1 MSRLTYALFVVA
13 LGATLAPAADP
24 PPLKGTFVRE
34 MIVGQQMGN
43 QIVLTFAD
51 GHLTAKLTSGGR
63 SVEGYEGWITLT
75 FEGEYAVTP
84 GGLLCGVFTGINQ
97 FTHQGEDSFYHWVT
111 KIIEHRFLDQV
122 RALRRKKRDAA
133 REVAFDPHQSS
144 RHQAMLDR
152 LMPDF
157 TTASRVMRRQDAVG
171 AMLLCMAKLP
181 DEYRQ
186 AIQRIYLDEEP
197 IKQVATDMGKT
208 EDALRRLA
216 GRAVER
222 LAACMGHASRYL
234 SNAG

>member
-1 MSRLTYALFVVA
+1 MPSEETPTPTPLSPAEIEACCSAAAKGDEEAITKLIACHHHRF
-13 LGATLAPAADP
+13 LGFTIRKIGIDW
-24 PPLKGTFVRE
+24 KGKIDAE
-34 MIVGQQMGN
+34 D
-43 QIVLTFAD
+43 VLQEAY
-51 GHLTAKLTSGGR
+51 L
-63 SVEGYEGWITLT
+63 
-75 FEGEYAVTP
+75 
-84 GGLLCGVFTGINQ
+84 GVFNGIAQ
-97 FTHQGEDSFYHWVT
+97 FSPQGEDSFYHWVT

-133 REVAFDPHQSS
+133 REVAFDPGQSS
-144 RHQAMLDR
+144 KHQAMLDR
-152 LMPDF
+152 LMPDL

-181 DEYRQ
+181 EEYRQ
-186 AIQRIYLDEEP
+186 AIQRLYLDEEP
-197 IKQVATDMGKT
+197 IKKVAEDMGKT

>member
-1 MSRLTYALFVVA
+1 MGSEETP
-13 LGATLAPAADP
+13 APAP
-24 PPLKGTFVRE
+24 PTPAEIEALCMSAAKGDEESITRLIAAHHHRFLGFTIRKIGVDWQGKLDAE
-34 MIVGQQMGN
+34 D
-43 QIVLTFAD
+43 VLQEAY
-51 GHLTAKLTSGGR
+51 L
-63 SVEGYEGWITLT
+63 
-75 FEGEYAVTP
+75 
-84 GGLLCGVFTGINQ
+84 GVFTGIAQ
-97 FTHQGEDSFYHWVT
+97 FTYQGEDSFYHWVT
-111 KIIEHRFLDQV
+111 RIIEHRFLDQV

-133 REVAFDPHQSS
+133 REVAADPNQASK
-144 RHQAMLDR
+144 HQAMLDR

-157 TTASRVMRRQDAVG
+157 TTASRIMRRQDAVG

-181 DEYRQ
+181 EEYRQ

-197 IKQVATDMGKT
+197 IKQVAADMGKT

>member
-1 MSRLTYALFVVA
+1 MASEETPSPGPPTPSEVEALCVSAATGDEDAITRLIAAHHHRF
-13 LGATLAPAADP
+13 LGFTIRKIGIDWQGKIDAED
-24 PPLKGTFVRE
+24 
-34 MIVGQQMGN
+34 
-43 QIVLTFAD
+43 VLQEAY
-51 GHLTAKLTSGGR
+51 L
-63 SVEGYEGWITLT
+63 
-75 FEGEYAVTP
+75 
-84 GGLLCGVFTGINQ
+84 GVFTGINQ
-97 FTHQGEDSFYHWVT
+97 FTSQGEDSFYHWVT

-144 RHQAMLDR
+144 KHQAMIDR

-181 DEYRQ
+181 DDYRQ
-186 AIQRIYLDEEP
+186 AVQRLYLDEEP
-197 IKQVATDMGKT
+197 IKQVAADMGKT